1 MTDFDPEEP
10 PARPRSVIQAIPLQE
25 GTPED
30 VPDEDVPFQ
39 AVRTP
44 AVPSQAV
51 LYRELQEP
59 DADDD
64 DADVDVDA
72 DVVTPAD
79 DDVVLAPGDADV
91 VTTPADDDVVTTP
104 GDPGG
109 VPAPASAGAVS
120 TPAANDKALLVAGAD
135 ELRAGWQMIR
145 SGFIDDPR
153 SSVVEAANVV
163 EKAAEMLVAALR
175 AQQDEIRSSWDG
187 DGSGNDTESMRQALL
202 TYQALFNRIAI

>member
-1 MTDFDPEEP
+1 MTDFDSEEP
-10 PARPRSVIQAIPLQE
+10 PTRPRSVIQAIPLQE
-25 GTPED
+25 GTSED

-39 AVRTP
+39 AVRTQ

-64 DADVDVDA
+64 D
-72 DVVTPAD
+72 
-79 DDVVLAPGDADV
+79 VVLAPGDADV
-91 VTTPADDDVVTTP
+91 VPPADDDVV
-104 GDPGG
+104 
-109 VPAPASAGAVS
+109 PALAGADAAS
-120 TPAANDKALLVAGAD
+120 TPATGERVPLLAEAD

-145 SGFIDDPR
+145 AGFIDDPR
-153 SSVVEAANVV
+153 GSVAEAANVV

-187 DGSGNDTESMRQALL
+187 DGSGIDTESMRQALL
-202 TYQALFNRIAI
+202 NYQSLFNRIAS